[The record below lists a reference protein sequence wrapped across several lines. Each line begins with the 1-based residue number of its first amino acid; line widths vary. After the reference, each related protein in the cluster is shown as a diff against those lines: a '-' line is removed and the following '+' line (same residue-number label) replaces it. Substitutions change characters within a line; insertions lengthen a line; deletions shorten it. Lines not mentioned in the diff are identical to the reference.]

1 MGSREDAS
9 EWGGR
14 KPWFHNLR
22 RLLLPESA
30 VANIPAE
37 TWDAQRLWSLLHLV
51 HELRTPL
58 TLVDGPLQRLTRMPG
73 LGSEAREC
81 VRIARQNCLRLIHL
95 SDGLLERIRHDRRRP
110 PQIEAVAL
118 DAWLRGMT
126 GVVAQHPGLGAATLV
141 DAFDADGVRVHADLR
156 GLECIFLNL
165 FSNAVKFSA
174 GRGEIRIGSGVRG
187 GEAGFFVED
196 QGIGIAAEH
205 HEAVFEPFRRLRVP
219 PGCRN
224 EGLGI
229 GLALVREWT
238 REMAG
243 RLELRSAPG
252 EGARFTVWLPIA
264 AASSGAAPAPVPA
277 PAVLTEA
284 MHDGLANWVACEPP
298 AGAILP
304 APAEIDARRPTVL
317 LVEDEPELRWLIAQ
331 ALSDRFDVATAAS
344 GIDGLA
350 QARAQVPDVLLTD
363 WMLPD
368 INGLELVR
376 ALRREGLA
384 CKAVLIT
391 ARMEESERVA
401 ALQSGIDDFL
411 AKPFSFAELSAR
423 LGNLGRAAM
432 AERALRT
439 LNTRLEAANRE
450 LASVRAAL
458 IQHEKLKSIGVLAA
472 GVLHEIQNPVSYMQ
486 AAVALL
492 HEAPRE
498 PPERVAE
505 LVGTIRDGLDRIGH
519 IVAGLRVF
527 AFRHGDGGDGAAD
540 ANADAAADPGTAE
553 RQLFDVTAAIDAAL
567 RFCRH
572 ELAQLRVEVHAQSCR
587 VVGTEREITQVLI
600 NLLSNA
606 AAATRADAGPRASGA
621 AAHTAWV
628 RIETRTAGERIVIAV
643 RDNGKGIT
651 PAAMAR
657 MFEPFFTTKEIGS
670 GLGLGLAIC
679 NAIVRAHGGRLRAQ
693 NESPHGAR
701 FEFDLRRGDTD
712 P

>member
-1 MGSREDAS
+1 M
-9 EWGGR
+9 
-14 KPWFHNLR
+14 
-22 RLLLPESA
+22 
-30 VANIPAE
+30 
-37 TWDAQRLWSLLHLV
+37 WSLLHLV

-58 TLVDGPLQRLTRMPG
+58 TLVDGPLQRLAGMPG
-73 LGSEAREC
+73 LGPEAEEC

-95 SDGLLERIRHDRRRP
+95 SERLRERIRHDRRQP
-110 PQIEAVAL
+110 LQIEEVAL
-118 DAWLRGMT
+118 DPWLRGMT
-126 GVVAQHPGLGAATLV
+126 TVASHHPGLGAATLV
-141 DAFDADGVRVHADLR
+141 AALAADGVRVRADVR
-156 GLECIFLNL
+156 GLECIVLNL

-174 GRGEIRIGSGVRG
+174 GRGEIRIGSCVRG
-187 GEAGFFVED
+187 NEAGFFIED
-196 QGIGIAAEH
+196 QGIGIAPEH
-205 HEAVFEPFRRLRVP
+205 HDAVFEPFRQMNVP
-219 PGCRN
+219 PSCRH

-238 REMAG
+238 RELAG

-252 EGARFTVWLPIA
+252 KGARFTVWLPISRRGPA
-264 AASSGAAPAPVPA
+264 HAAPRNRDHPPTPA
-277 PAVLTEA
+277 P
-284 MHDGLANWVACEPP
+284 DLAAEGSNWIACEPS
-298 AGAILP
+298 ADVGLP
-304 APAEIDARRPTVL
+304 TSAEIVDRRPTVL

-344 GIDGLA
+344 GIEGLA
-350 QARAQVPDVLLTD
+350 QARTQAPDVLLTD
-363 WMLPD
+363 WMLPG

-384 CKAVLIT
+384 CKVVLIT
-391 ARMEESERVA
+391 ARMEESERLA

-423 LGNLGRAAM
+423 LGNLARAAM
-432 AERALRT
+432 AERAQRT
-439 LNTRLEAANRE
+439 LNDRLEATNRE

-486 AAVALL
+486 GAVALL
-492 HEAPRE
+492 REAPRE
-498 PPERVAE
+498 PPDRVAE
-505 LVGTIRDGLDRIGH
+505 LVETIRDGLDRIGH

-527 AFRHGDGGDGAAD
+527 AFRHRDDAKAD
-540 ANADAAADPGTAE
+540 ANADPDTAE
-553 RQLFDVTAAIDAAL
+553 RQLFDVTTAIDAAL

-572 ELAQLRVEVHAQSCR
+572 ELAQVRVEVRARSCR
-587 VVGTEREITQVLI
+587 AVGTEREITQVLI

-606 AAATRADAGPRASGA
+606 AAATRTPSARSPDA
-621 AAHTAWV
+621 AAPPAWV
-628 RIETRTAGERIVIAV
+628 RIETRIEDERIVIAV

-657 MFEPFFTTKEIGS
+657 MFEPFFTTKEVGA

-679 NAIVRAHGGRLRAQ
+679 NAIVRAHGGTLRAE

-701 FEFDLRRGDTD
+701 FEFDLRRVDAD

>member
-1 MGSREDAS
+1 MGSRDDAS
-9 EWGGR
+9 GWGGR

-37 TWDAQRLWSLLHLV
+37 TRDAQRLWSLLHLV

-58 TLVDGPLQRLTRMPG
+58 TLVDGPLQRLTRMPE
-73 LGSEAREC
+73 LAPEAREC

-110 PQIEAVAL
+110 PQIEDVAL
-118 DAWLRGMT
+118 DAWLRGMVGT
-126 GVVAQHPGLGAATLV
+126 VAHHPGLGGATRI
-141 DAFDADGVRVHADLR
+141 DAFDADGIRVRADVR

-174 GRGEIRIGSGVRG
+174 GRGEIRIGSCVRG
-187 GEAGFFVED
+187 SDAGFFVED
-196 QGIGIAAEH
+196 QGIGIAPEH
-205 HEAVFEPFRRLRVP
+205 HEAVFEPFRRLTVP
-219 PGCRN
+219 PSCRHD
-224 EGLGI
+224 GLGI

-264 AASSGAAPAPVPA
+264 PASSGAAAA
-277 PAVLTEA
+277 PALLGDV
-284 MHDGLANWVACEPP
+284 ANWVACEPP
-298 AGAILP
+298 AGVALP
-304 APAEIDARRPTVL
+304 GPAETGERRPTVL

-344 GIDGLA
+344 GTDGLA

-363 WMLPD
+363 WMLPG
-368 INGLELVR
+368 INGLDLVR

-391 ARMEESERVA
+391 ARMEESERIA

-450 LASVRAAL
+450 LESVRAAL

-486 AAVALL
+486 SAVALL
-492 HEAPRE
+492 HDAPRE
-498 PPERVAE
+498 SPERAAE
-505 LVGTIRDGLDRIGH
+505 LVATIRDGLDRIGH

-527 AFRHGDGGDGAAD
+527 AFRHDDDMPADSHGDAHAD
-540 ANADAAADPGTAE
+540 AGTAE
-553 RQLFDVTAAIDAAL
+553 RQLFDITAAIDAAL

-572 ELAQLRVEVHAQSCR
+572 ELAQLRVEVHARSCR

-606 AAATRADAGPRASGA
+606 AAATRADAGRRASGA
-621 AAHTAWV
+621 AAQAAWV
-628 RIETRTAGERIVIAV
+628 RIETRTEDERIIIAV
-643 RDNGKGIT
+643 RDNGKGISPT
-651 PAAMAR
+651 AMAR

-679 NAIVRAHGGRLRAQ
+679 NAIVRAHGGTLRAH

-701 FEFDLRRGDTD
+701 FEFDLRRVDTD